1 MSNLIDKKN
10 LKYFCI
16 FGGGS
21 IRGLSYVGAYRAL
34 KELDVEITGYAGSSV
49 GSIAAALAALDYS
62 IDEITDVFMKFD
74 YGLFKDINFS
84 FKLELAISKGEIF
97 TDKIREL
104 IGKKMNTDKP
114 VCFKDFPKDL
124 YVITTNLSKGKC
136 VIFSKETTPDFEVAQ
151 AIRISTGFPG
161 LMNPYE
167 LDGDLYVDGD
177 LTKAYALS
185 HLSSCLNPKDTR
197 ILEFRLE
204 GTKSHDKTNN
214 PIVFMNDAF
223 DFLSYMATD
232 SIFDLYQKYDKYDFV
247 VISAKNTLLFDFSIP
262 KEKREQ
268 LINLGYNTTM
278 NYFKK
283 SLPEKKNYLCGEYSK
298 MSDALKTAQK
308 QLSDNKNDN
317 ARLTLLNYVFENRK
331 KIKYLSENFSESL
344 EEIINLLN
352 ERTIKIL
359 FFKIKN
365 NNQKIAEDKI
375 NILIEKLN
383 SKIDELKSY
392 IF

>member
-1 MSNLIDKKN
+1 MSNQIDKNN

-21 IRGLSYVGAYRAL
+21 IRGLSYVGAYKAL
-34 KELDVEITGYAGSSV
+34 KELGVEITGYAGSSV
-49 GSIAAALAALDYS
+49 GSIAAALSALDYNL
-62 IDEITDVFMKFD
+62 DEITDVFMKLD
-74 YGLFKDINFS
+74 YALFKDINFS

-104 IGKKMNTDKP
+104 ICKKMNTDKP

-151 AIRISTGFPG
+151 AIRISAGFPG
-161 LMNPYE
+161 LLNPYE

-185 HLSSCLNPKDTR
+185 HLSPCLNPKNTR
-197 ILEFRLE
+197 VLEFRLE
-204 GTKSHDKTNN
+204 GTKKHDKTNN
-214 PIVFMNDAF
+214 PIVFMNDSF

-232 SIFDLYQKYDKYDFV
+232 NIVDLYSNYDKYDFV
-247 VISAKNTLLFDFSIP
+247 VISTKNTLLFDFSIP

-268 LINLGYNTTM
+268 LINLGYNETM

-283 SLPEKKNYLCGEYSK
+283 SLSGKKARLCKEYSK
-298 MSDALKTAQK
+298 MQEALLDAKK
-308 QLSDNKNDN
+308 QLSENKNES
-317 ARLTLLNYVFENRK
+317 ARLSLLNYVFENYK
-331 KIKYLSENFSESL
+331 NIKYLDDDFLNNL
-344 EEIINLLN
+344 EEIVNLLS
-352 ERTIKIL
+352 ESTIKIL

-365 NNQKIAEDKI
+365 DNHKAAADKI
-375 NILIEKLN
+375 NALTEKLK
-383 SKIDELKSY
+383 SKINELKNC